1 MNDTILITVFKKLVI
16 LVHEVNEESQ
26 KCIFWTET
34 TSARTFNQTFA
45 SLKAGFKVN
54 VKNVNVIEIIK
65 FYNYVIFNLFKRFI

>member
-1 MNDTILITVFKKLVI
+1 
-16 LVHEVNEESQ
+16 VNEESQ

-65 FYNYVIFNLFKRFI
+65 FYNYVILIYLKDLLKILLLLN

>member
-1 MNDTILITVFKKLVI
+1 
-16 LVHEVNEESQ
+16 VNEESQ
-26 KCIFWTET
+26 KCIFWTEA

-54 VKNVNVIEIIK
+54 VKNVNLIEIIK